1 MYEVNFV
8 EVRLFYRTQ
17 RDLATALNQ
26 LVDAYW
32 QEEIREDELIEGI
45 KSMYEHNQE
54 KLIKNNEFTKVVQ
67 QQSGKRRLAIVGK
80 ILEKEI
86 G

>member
-1 MYEVNFV
+1 VNFV
-8 EVRLFYRTQ
+8 KLRLFYRTQ

-32 QEEIREDELIEGI
+32 QEEIKEDELIEGI
-45 KSMYEHNQE
+45 KSMYEYNQD
-54 KLIKNNEFTKVVQ
+54 KLIKENEFTKVIQ
-67 QQSGKRRLAIVGK
+67 QQSGKRRLALIGK

>member
-1 MYEVNFV
+1 MRFLEL
-8 EVRLFYRTQ
+8 RLFYRTQ

-32 QEEIREDELIEGI
+32 REEIREDELIEGI
-45 KSMYEHNQE
+45 KSMYEYNQE
-54 KLIKNNEFTKVVQ
+54 KLIKDNEFTKVIQ
-67 QQSGKRRLAIVGK
+67 QQSGKRRLALIGK

>member
-1 MYEVNFV
+1 MEL
-8 EVRLFYRTQ
+8 RLFYRTQ
-17 RDLATALNQ
+17 RDLAIALNQ

-32 QEEIREDELIEGI
+32 QEEIKEDELIEGI
-45 KSMYEHNQE
+45 KSMYEYNRE
-54 KLIKNNEFTKVVQ
+54 KLIKDNEFTKVIQ
-67 QQSGKRRLAIVGK
+67 QQSGKRRLALIGK

>member
-67 QQSGKRRLAIVGK
+67 QQSGKRRLAVVGK

>member
-1 MYEVNFV
+1 M

-32 QEEIREDELIEGI
+32 QEEIKEDELIEGV
-45 KSMYEHNQE
+45 KSMYEYNQE
-54 KLIKNNEFTKVVQ
+54 KLIKDNEFTKVIQ
-67 QQSGKRRLAIVGK
+67 QQSGKRRLALIGK

>member
-1 MYEVNFV
+1 M

-32 QEEIREDELIEGI
+32 QEEIKEDELIEGI

>member
-32 QEEIREDELIEGI
+32 QEEIKEDELIEGI

>member
-1 MYEVNFV
+1 M

-32 QEEIREDELIEGI
+32 QEEIKEDELIDGI

-54 KLIKNNEFTKVVQ
+54 KLIKNNEFTKVIQ
-67 QQSGKRRLAIVGK
+67 QQSGKRRLAVVGK

>member
-1 MYEVNFV
+1 MSFLEL
-8 EVRLFYRTQ
+8 RLFYRTQ
-17 RDLATALNQ
+17 RDLAIALNQ

-32 QEEIREDELIEGI
+32 QEEIKEDELIEGI
-45 KSMYEHNQE
+45 KSMYEYNRE
-54 KLIKNNEFTKVVQ
+54 KLIKDNEFTKVIQ
-67 QQSGKRRLAIVGK
+67 QQSGKRRLALIGK

>member
-1 MYEVNFV
+1 M

-17 RDLATALNQ
+17 RDLATALNKI
-26 LVDAYW
+26 VDAYW

-45 KSMYEHNQE
+45 KSIYEHNQE

-67 QQSGKRRLAIVGK
+67 QQSGKRRLAVVGK

>member
-32 QEEIREDELIEGI
+32 QEEIKEDELIDGI

-54 KLIKNNEFTKVVQ
+54 KLIKNNEFTKVIQ
-67 QQSGKRRLAIVGK
+67 QQSGKRRLAVVGK